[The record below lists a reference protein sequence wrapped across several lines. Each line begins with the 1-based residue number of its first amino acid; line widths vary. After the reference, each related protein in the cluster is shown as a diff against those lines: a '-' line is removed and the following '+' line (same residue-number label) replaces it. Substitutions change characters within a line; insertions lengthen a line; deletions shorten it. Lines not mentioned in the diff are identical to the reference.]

1 MIRKQA
7 AGEGLGVSV
16 NPNADASESEEKHEQ
31 LNSQMHLDG
40 SDLNQFQRTF
50 VGPLSCLLLADSEV
64 GLWRHQCVCHAPV
77 VSDSGCQRSPLD
89 TSVFQRFV
97 R

>member
-7 AGEGLGVSV
+7 AGEGLGVRV
-16 NPNADASESEEKHEQ
+16 NPNIDASESEEKHEQ
-31 LNSQMHLDG
+31 LNSQMHLNG

-50 VGPLSCLLLADSEV
+50 VGLFSCLLLADSEA

-77 VSDSGCQRSPLD
+77 VSDSGCQRSPLG